1 MGLRVELILFIA
13 IVFIVGGSLTM
24 KLNGNADKVT
34 PFTKELE
41 FVDTTFT
48 EVDTVKLQ
56 ARAFG
61 TYGVRDDGV
70 LTISNLIYKTET
82 IKSLLANKGTYMGT
96 IIYLEGDV
104 VMNDANGYVYETQQ
118 AEYDQA
124 SEILNITAP
133 FVATSGKNVIKGDT
147 FTYNT
152 RKEEVY
158 GTVIDAVVYTVEK

>member
-1 MGLRVELILFIA
+1 MGLRVELILFTA
-13 IVFIVGGSLTM
+13 IVFIVGGSFTM
-24 KLNGNADKVT
+24 KLNSNADKMK

-41 FVDTTFT
+41 FVDTTFI

-82 IKSLLANKGTYMGT
+82 IKSLLANKGTYMGS

-104 VMNDANGYVYETQQ
+104 VMDDVNGYVYETQQ
-118 AEYDQA
+118 AEYDQS

-133 FVATSGKNVIKGDT
+133 FVATSSENVIKGDT